1 MFVEGLKYLVFTDA
15 ATGMIAVAPVVGD
28 IRQTGAWVEKWCY
41 EFNLV
46 GKAAST
52 DKEDAV
58 GGTITKAFV
67 GRNISIKRA
76 SPQNHESAGS
86 PEIEVNHNPPGKHRC
101 DSFVVERVRFWCG
114 FRIKR
119 T

>member
-1 MFVEGLKYLVFTDA
+1 MQEIVAAFMFVEGLKYLVFTDA

-101 DSFVVERVRFWCG
+101 DSFVVERVRF
-114 FRIKR
+114 
-119 T
+119 